1 MHIKRQ
7 SEVMLGRRPKDF
19 RYVFPSQ
26 GKAMIRHNRI
36 ILGWSIV
43 ADHLPPGLSLFC
55 FGLSAAATCGERLK
69 AHCLG

>member
-1 MHIKRQ
+1 
-7 SEVMLGRRPKDF
+7 
-19 RYVFPSQ
+19 
-26 GKAMIRHNRI
+26 MIRHNRI